1 MSPTANKDI
10 ACLLLVSSL
19 DAKVATGARAT
30 DFTER
35 CCFKLSVL
43 ETDAF
48 ADKSMVDWTIEAI
61 LFVVVRS
68 ALIYMPTFGR
78 PVLPFKSSISKIGVR
93 GSFSFFLAFFKFL
106 GDRRFEIFFFVSFFV
121 VGFHLALLH
130 EGVSGRSAFL

>member
-61 LFVVVRS
+61 LVVR
-68 ALIYMPTFGR
+68 AECAYLYMPTFGR
-78 PVLPFKSSISKIGVR
+78 RPRPHLKIIGEANC
-93 GSFSFFLAFFKFL
+93 F
-106 GDRRFEIFFFVSFFV
+106 
-121 VGFHLALLH
+121 
-130 EGVSGRSAFL
+130 

>member
-78 PVLPFKSSISKIGVR
+78 PVLPFSSISKIGVR

-106 GDRRFEIFFFVSFFV
+106 RDRRFEIFFFVSFFV

>member
-1 MSPTANKDI
+1 MRFLPTHFVLSVRSEKMSPTANKDI

-78 PVLPFKSSISKIGVR
+78 PVLPFSSISKIGGVFFLS
-93 GSFSFFLAFFKFL
+93 SFSFFGFFQIF
-106 GDRRFEIFFFVSFFV
+106 RRQKI
-121 VGFHLALLH
+121 
-130 EGVSGRSAFL
+130 

>member
-78 PVLPFKSSISKIGVR
+78 PVLPFKSSISKIGGV
-93 GSFSFFLAFFKFL
+93 FPL
-106 GDRRFEIFFFVSFFV
+106 EIFFFGFFQI
-121 VGFHLALLH
+121 FK
-130 EGVSGRSAFL
+130 RRQKI

>member
-78 PVLPFKSSISKIGVR
+78 RPRPHLKIIGEANC
-93 GSFSFFLAFFKFL
+93 F
-106 GDRRFEIFFFVSFFV
+106 
-121 VGFHLALLH
+121 
-130 EGVSGRSAFL
+130 